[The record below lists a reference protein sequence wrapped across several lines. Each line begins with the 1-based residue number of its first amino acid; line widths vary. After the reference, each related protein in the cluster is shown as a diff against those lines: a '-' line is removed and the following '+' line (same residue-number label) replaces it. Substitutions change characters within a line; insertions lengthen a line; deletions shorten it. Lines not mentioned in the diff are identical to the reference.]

1 VTYYQLLGVP
11 QTATL
16 DQLHGAY
23 RSAVR
28 RFHPDVNKAPNA
40 AQVTAKLNEAWH
52 VLGDARSRAAYDRS
66 ITRPQ
71 PRPAPPTSRRPPPSY
86 GSSADAQGPA
96 YGSTTHPGS
105 GPSGNAGYGTPGSA
119 GYGSPGGAGY
129 GQQGF
134 GPQANWGWGPGYSGQ
149 QWSGYGAQGQQY
161 TQHQRQQYG
170 PTVADQSF
178 RPPRVGFGTIR
189 IIVAVAFIA
198 SVVHWF
204 PLILTIGAGIVLAR
218 VFARTFR

>member
-11 QTATL
+11 QTATP

-40 AQVTAKLNEAWH
+40 AQVTAQLNEAWH
-52 VLGDARSRAAYDRS
+52 VLGDPRSRAAYDRS

-86 GSSADAQGPA
+86 GASADAQGPR
-96 YGSTTHPGS
+96 YGSG
-105 GPSGNAGYGTPGSA
+105 APGSA
-119 GYGSPGGAGY
+119 GYGS
-129 GQQGF
+129 
-134 GPQANWGWGPGYSGQ
+134 QANWGQGYSGQ
-149 QWSGYGAQGQQY
+149 WPGYGTQGPHYGAQGQQY
-161 TQHQRQQYG
+161 TQYQRQSYG

-178 RPPRVGFGTIR
+178 RPPRVGFGAIR

-198 SVVHWF
+198 SVIHWF

>member
-11 QTATL
+11 QTATP

-52 VLGDARSRAAYDRS
+52 VLGDPRSRAAYDRS

-86 GSSADAQGPA
+86 GASADAQGPT
-96 YGSTTHPGS
+96 YGSTTHPGY
-105 GPSGNAGYGTPGSA
+105 GPGNAGNGGYGTPGSG
-119 GYGSPGGAGY
+119 GYGS
-129 GQQGF
+129 
-134 GPQANWGWGPGYSGQ
+134 QANWGQGYSGNWAGYGAQ
-149 QWSGYGAQGQQY
+149 GPYYGAQGQQY
-161 TQHQRQQYG
+161 TQYQQRQSYG

-178 RPPRVGFGTIR
+178 RPPRVGFGAIR